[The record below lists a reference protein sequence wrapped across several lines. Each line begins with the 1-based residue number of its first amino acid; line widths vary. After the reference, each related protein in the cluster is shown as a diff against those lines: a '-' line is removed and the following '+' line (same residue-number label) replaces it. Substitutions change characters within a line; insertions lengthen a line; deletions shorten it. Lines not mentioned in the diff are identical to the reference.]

1 MLYSSD
7 PFCWWNSC
15 YSRKRVND
23 MRILVLGGAG
33 YIGSHTALE
42 LVKAGEEVIVVDNL
56 VTGYRRAVPENA
68 TFYQGDIH
76 DFAFLDN
83 LFEKEQIDAVIHFA
97 AYSLVGESVTN
108 PLKYYDNNL
117 CGTKVLLEAMVK
129 HHVDKIVFSSTAAT
143 YGEPENIPILET
155 DRTCPTNPYGET
167 KLAMEKMF
175 QWTAN
180 AHGLRYVS
188 LRYFNACGAD
198 ASGKIGEAHNPE
210 SHLIP
215 LILQVPNGKRD
226 AISIYG
232 VDYDTDD
239 GTCIR
244 DYIHVTDLA
253 QAHILA
259 VHYLM
264 NGGENNIFNLG
275 NGVGYSVR
283 EVIDT
288 ARKVTGHPIPAV
300 ETPRRAGD
308 PARLVASSE
317 KARQVLGWKP
327 EHASLEEI
335 IASAWN
341 WHKNHPN
348 GYSD

>member
-1 MLYSSD
+1 
-7 PFCWWNSC
+7 
-15 YSRKRVND
+15 

-42 LVKAGEEVIVVDNL
+42 LVKDGHNVIVADNL
-56 VTGYRRAVPENA
+56 VTGYRKAIPKGA
-68 TFYQGDIH
+68 KFYEGDLH
-76 DFAFLDN
+76 DFDFLDN
-83 LFEKEQIDAVIHFA
+83 LFQQEQIDAVIHFA

-117 CGTKVLLEAMVK
+117 CGTKILLDAMVK
-129 HHVDKIVFSSTAAT
+129 NNVDKIVFSSTAAT
-143 YGEPENIPILET
+143 YGEPENIPILES

-175 QWTAN
+175 KWTAN
-180 AHGLRYVS
+180 AHGMSFVS

-198 ASGKIGEAHNPE
+198 ASGTIGEAHNPE

-215 LILQVPNGKRD
+215 LILQVPNGKRET
-226 AISIYG
+226 ICIYG
-232 VDYDTDD
+232 TDYDTPD

-259 VHYLM
+259 VQYLM
-264 NGGENNIFNLG
+264 NGGESDIFNLG

-283 EVIDT
+283 EVIET
-288 ARKVTGHPIPAV
+288 ARKVTGHPIPST

-317 KARQVLGWKP
+317 KARKILGWKP
-327 EHASLEEI
+327 VHDSLEEI

-348 GYSD
+348 GYDET

>member
-1 MLYSSD
+1 MA
-7 PFCWWNSC
+7 
-15 YSRKRVND
+15 
-23 MRILVLGGAG
+23 ILVLGGAG

-42 LVKAGEEVIVVDNL
+42 LVKAGNEVVIADNL
-56 VTGYRRAVPENA
+56 VTGYRKAIPEGA
-68 TFYQGDIH
+68 KFYEGDLR
-76 DFAFLDN
+76 DSDFLDN
-83 LFEKEQIDAVIHFA
+83 LFHQEKIDAVIHFA

-117 CGTKVLLEAMVK
+117 YGTKVLLEAMVK
-129 HHVDKIVFSSTAAT
+129 NNVGKIVFSSTAAT
-143 YGEPENIPILET
+143 YGEPENIPILES

-175 QWTAN
+175 KWTAE

-198 ASGKIGEAHNPE
+198 ESGTIGEAHNPE

-215 LILQVPNGKRD
+215 LILQVPNGKRET
-226 AISIYG
+226 ISIYG
-232 VDYDTDD
+232 TDYDTPD

-259 VHYLM
+259 VQYLN
-264 NGGENNIFNLG
+264 NGGESDIFNLG

-283 EVIDT
+283 EVIET
-288 ARKVTGHPIPAV
+288 ARKVTGHPIPAT
-300 ETPRRAGD
+300 ETSRRAGD

-317 KARQVLGWKP
+317 KAKKILGWKP
-327 EHASLEEI
+327 VHDSLEEI

-348 GYSD
+348 GYDEK

>member
-1 MLYSSD
+1 
-7 PFCWWNSC
+7 
-15 YSRKRVND
+15 

-42 LVKAGEEVIVVDNL
+42 LVKAGNEVVIADNL
-56 VTGYRRAVPENA
+56 VTGYRKAIPEGA
-68 TFYQGDIH
+68 KFYKGDLR
-76 DFAFLDN
+76 DFDFLN
-83 LFEKEQIDAVIHFA
+83 KLFQQEKIDAVIHFA

-117 CGTKVLLEAMVK
+117 YGTKVLLEAMVK
-129 HHVDKIVFSSTAAT
+129 NNVGKIVFSSTAAT
-143 YGEPENIPILET
+143 YGEPENIPILES

-175 QWTAN
+175 KWTAE

-198 ASGKIGEAHNPE
+198 ESGTIGEAHNPE

-215 LILQVPNGKRD
+215 LILQVPNGKRET
-226 AISIYG
+226 ISIYG
-232 VDYDTDD
+232 TDYDTPD

-259 VHYLM
+259 VQYLN
-264 NGGENNIFNLG
+264 NGGESDIFNLG

-283 EVIDT
+283 EVIET
-288 ARKVTGHPIPAV
+288 ARKVTGHPIPAT
-300 ETPRRAGD
+300 ETSRRAGD
-308 PARLVASSE
+308 PARLIASSE
-317 KARQVLGWKP
+317 KAKSVLGWKP
-327 EHASLEEI
+327 VHDSLEEI
-335 IASAWN
+335 ISSAWN

-348 GYSD
+348 GYDEK

>member
-1 MLYSSD
+1 MS
-7 PFCWWNSC
+7 
-15 YSRKRVND
+15 V
-23 MRILVLGGAG
+23 LVLGGAG

-42 LVKAGEEVIVVDNL
+42 LIRAGEEVVIADNL
-56 VTGYRRAVPENA
+56 ATGHIEAVPQEA
-68 TFYQGDIH
+68 KLYQGDLH
-76 DFAFLDN
+76 DKSFLDSI
-83 LFEKEQIDAVIHFA
+83 FENESIDAVIHFA

-117 CGTKVLLEAMVK
+117 CGTKVLLDSMVE
-129 HHVDKIVFSSTAAT
+129 HSIDKIVFSSTAAT

-155 DRTCPTNPYGET
+155 DRTQPTNPYGDT

-175 QWTAN
+175 YWTSK
-180 AHGLRYVS
+180 AHDLRYVS

-198 ASGKIGEAHNPE
+198 KSGNIGEAHNPE

-215 LILQVPNGKRD
+215 LILQVPNGKRESV
-226 AISIYG
+226 SIYG
-232 VDYDTDD
+232 TDYDTPD

-259 VHYLM
+259 VKYLI
-264 NGGENNIFNLG
+264 NGNESNIFNLG

-283 EVIDT
+283 EVIET
-288 ARKVTGHPIPAV
+288 ARKVTGHPIPAI
-300 ETPRRAGD
+300 ETPKRAGD

-317 KARQVLGWKP
+317 KARNILGWNP
-327 EHASLEEI
+327 EHDSLEEI
-335 IASAWN
+335 IADAWK
-341 WHKNHPN
+341 WHKNHPY
-348 GYSD
+348 GFQK